1 METISENKS
10 IINYLN
16 NEPLIYE
23 INNFL
28 SDKECRHII
37 QVSEGNLKKSVV
49 GNFNYQ
55 RESKVRTSSTYFLSI
70 LNDITTFEIF
80 KKIISFLEKPG
91 RNFDNFLQ
99 VCKYNET
106 QKYEP
111 HCDPSV
117 AKNNKLGILHRKFTV
132 ICYLT
137 DVEEGGETEFVN
149 LGIKVVPKKGKLLYF
164 DNYNNQNK
172 VDINSKHYAKPVLK
186 GEKWIFNL
194 WYSDKDYYN

>member
-1 METISENKS
+1 MENILENNNL
-10 IINYLN
+10 INLLN

-28 SDKECRHII
+28 NDTECNHII
-37 QVSEGNLKKSVV
+37 KISENNLRKSVV
-49 GNFNYQ
+49 GNYNYQ
-55 RESKVRTSSTYFLSI
+55 RESKVRTSSTYFLRI
-70 LNDITTFEIF
+70 MNDDITFKIF
-80 KKIISFLEKPG
+80 KKISSLLEKPG
-91 RNFDNFLQ
+91 RNFDNFFQ

-111 HCDPSV
+111 HCDPSIM
-117 AKNNKLGILHRKFTV
+117 KNNKFGILHRKFTV

-149 LGIKVVPKKGKLLYF
+149 LGIKVIPKKGKLLYF
-164 DNYNNQNK
+164 DNYNNKNK
-172 VDINSKHYAKPVLK
+172 VEIKSKHYAKPVLK

-194 WYSDKDYYN
+194 WYSDKDYY